1 MARKSAISIMLS
13 LSLVGLYAQ
22 ESSKLW
28 YEKPAKEW
36 TEALPVGN
44 GRIGAMVFGGID
56 NELIQL
62 NEATLWSGGPKENNV
77 NPETPKYL
85 KPIRE
90 ALAKNDFQTA
100 MDLCKKMQGDYSES
114 FLPMG
119 DLNIKQTFATKGDAY
134 NYYREL
140 DLSKAVALTR
150 FEQGGV
156 NFSREIF
163 VSFPDSVLVVKIKSS
178 KSSMLNLD
186 ISLTSQL
193 KNTVTPFDGSQ
204 LTMNGKAP
212 VRLDPSYY
220 NKEGRQPVVWED
232 ASGCGGMR
240 FQTLLKAVNEGGTVL
255 ADNDGIHVKDASEV
269 TLYLSSAT
277 SYNGPFKCP
286 DSEGR
291 DEKAISEKALKGA
304 LSSSYDRILAKH
316 VADYQ
321 LYFNRVKLDLT
332 DTAHNLANKNMPSD
346 LRLRVYSYGN
356 YDPKMEEL
364 YFNYGR
370 YLLISCSRPGGVPAN
385 LQGIWNKEF
394 RAPWSSNYTI
404 NINTQMNYWPAESSN
419 LSELHL
425 PLMEYIKNLSKTGKV
440 TAQQYYNARGWV
452 AHHNSDIWCIS
463 NPVGDHGDG
472 DPVWANWYMAANWLS
487 QHLWEHYAYTGDKK
501 FLQNEAYPVMKQA
514 ALFCFDWLVEKDGYL
529 ITAPSTT
536 PENLFRYEGKA
547 ISLSEATTMD
557 MAIIRDLFTNLI
569 EASETLGID
578 KGFRKQLVEKR
589 AKLYPYHIGS
599 KGQLLEWSKEYEE
612 TDPHH
617 RHTSHLFGLHP
628 GRDISPMRT
637 PDLAKAAAR
646 TFELRGDDGTGWS
659 KAWKINFAARLL
671 DGNHA
676 YKMIR
681 EIMKY
686 NGPESVN
693 RRAGGTYPNFFDA
706 HPPFQIDG
714 NFGATAGFVEMLL
727 QSHLHEI
734 HLLPAL
740 PDAWPSGSVSGL
752 KARGNFEVN
761 IRWGKGKLTSAVV
774 KSVIGG
780 KCVLRTSVPVQI
792 DGASPIQARDGEYY
806 LNSFDAEKGKS
817 YSVNAKKSGD

>member
-1 MARKSAISIMLS
+1 MRRISAIIITVS
-13 LSLVGLYAQ
+13 LSFVCLHAQ
-22 ESSKLW
+22 EGLKLW
-28 YEKPAKEW
+28 YEKPAREW

-44 GRIGAMVFGGID
+44 GRIGAMIFGGTD

-62 NEATLWSGGPKENNV
+62 NEATLWSGGPNKNKV

-90 ALAKNDFQTA
+90 ALAKSNFETA
-100 MDLCKKMQGDYSES
+100 MDLCKKMQGDFSES

-119 DLNIKQTFATKGDAY
+119 DLKIKQIFASKGDPN

-140 DLSKAVALTR
+140 DLSRAIALTR
-150 FEQGGV
+150 FDQGGV
-156 NFSREIF
+156 SFSREIF
-163 VSFPDSVLVVKIKSS
+163 ISFPDSVLVVKIKSS
-178 KSSMLNLD
+178 KAKMLNLN

-193 KNTVTPFDGSQ
+193 RNSVAPVDNNQ
-204 LTMNGKAP
+204 LTMRGKAP
-212 VRLDPSYY
+212 ARLDPSYY
-220 NKEGRQPVVWED
+220 NKEGRQPDVWED
-232 ASGCGGMR
+232 ASGCNGMR
-240 FQTLLKAVNEGGTVL
+240 FQTLLKAVNEGGTIL
-255 ADNDGIHVKDASEV
+255 TDNDGIHVKEATEV

-291 DEKAISEKALKGA
+291 DEKAISEMALKNA
-304 LSSSYDRILAKH
+304 LSSSYDRILARH

-321 LYFNRVKLDLT
+321 SYFNRVKLDLT
-332 DTAHNLANKNMPSD
+332 DTIHNQTNRNMPSD
-346 LRLRVYSYGN
+346 FRLRAYSYGN
-356 YDPKMEEL
+356 YDPKIEEL

-425 PLMEYIKNLSKTGKV
+425 PLMEFIKNLSKTGKV
-440 TAQQYYNARGWV
+440 TAREYYNARGWV

-463 NPVGDHGDG
+463 NPVGNHGDG

-487 QHLWEHYAYTGDKK
+487 QHLWEHYAFTGDKD

-514 ALFCFDWLVEKDGYL
+514 ALFCFDWLIEKDGYL

-536 PENLFRYEGKA
+536 PENLFVHEGKA
-547 ISLSEATTMD
+547 ISVSEATTMD

-569 EASETLGID
+569 EASETLGVD

-599 KGQLLEWSKEYEE
+599 NGQLLEWSKEYQE

-628 GRDISPMRT
+628 GRDISPLQT
-637 PDLAKAAAR
+637 PDLAKAAQR

-693 RRAGGTYPNFFDA
+693 RGAGGTYPNFFDA

-752 KARGNFEVN
+752 KARGNFEVS
-761 IRWGKGKLTSAVV
+761 IEWKKGKLTEATI

-780 KCVLRTSVPVQI
+780 KCVLRTNVPLKI
-792 DGASPIQARDGEYY
+792 DGTSAVQTQEGGYY
-806 LNSFDAEKGKS
+806 VNTFLAEKGKS
-817 YSVNAKKSGD
+817 YLAKNY

>member
-1 MARKSAISIMLS
+1 MARKSVIFVVLSIFVNCLN
-13 LSLVGLYAQ
+13 AQ
-22 ESSKLW
+22 EGTRLW
-28 YEKPAKEW
+28 YEKPAREW

-44 GRIGAMVFGGID
+44 GRIGAMIFGGTD

-62 NEATLWSGGPKENNV
+62 NEATLWSGGPKEGSV

-85 KPIRE
+85 KTIRE

-100 MDLCKKMQGDYSES
+100 MDFCKKMQGDFSES

-119 DLNIKQTFATKGDAY
+119 DLSIKQTFATKGETY

-140 DLSKAVALTR
+140 DLNKAVALTR
-150 FEQGGV
+150 FGQGGV

-163 VSFPDSVLVVKIKSS
+163 ISFPDSVMVVKIKSS
-178 KSSMLNLD
+178 KPEMLNLE

-193 KNTVTPFDGSQ
+193 RYKLVASPGNQ

-212 VRLDPSYY
+212 ARLDPSYY
-220 NKEGRQPVVWED
+220 NKEGRDPVSWED

-240 FQTLLKAVNEGGTVL
+240 FQTRLKAVNDGGTVL
-255 ADNDGIHVKDASEV
+255 TDNDGVHVKGATEV
-269 TLYLSSAT
+269 ILYLTCAT

-286 DSEGR
+286 DSEGKN
-291 DEKAISEKALKGA
+291 EKAISEKALANA
-304 LSSSYDRILAKH
+304 LSSSYDRILANH
-316 VADYQ
+316 IADYQ
-321 LYFNRVKLDLT
+321 SYFNRVKLNLV
-332 DTAHNLANKNMPSD
+332 DTVSDRANKNMPSD

-356 YDPKMEEL
+356 YDPKLEEL

-425 PLMEYIKNLSKTGKV
+425 PLMEFIKNLSKTGKV

-463 NPVGDHGDG
+463 NPVGNHGDG
-472 DPVWANWYMAANWLS
+472 DPLWANWYMAANWLS
-487 QHLWEHYAYTGDKK
+487 QHLWEHYAFTGDKK
-501 FLQNEAYPVMKQA
+501 FLKDEAYPVMKQA
-514 ALFCFDWLVEKDGYL
+514 AMFCFDWLVEKDGYL
-529 ITAPSTT
+529 ITSPSTT
-536 PENLFRYEGKA
+536 PENLFVYEGKT
-547 ISLSEATTMD
+547 ISVSEATTMD
-557 MAIIRDLFTNLI
+557 MAIIRDLFRNLI
-569 EASETLGID
+569 EASQILGID
-578 KGFRKQLVEKR
+578 KGFRKQLEEKQAR
-589 AKLYPYHIGS
+589 LYPYHIGS
-599 KGQLLEWSKEYEE
+599 QGQLLEWSKEYEE
-612 TDPHH
+612 SDPHH

-628 GRDISPMRT
+628 GRDISPLQT
-637 PDLAKAAAR
+637 PDLAKAAAK

-681 EIMKY
+681 EIMTY

-693 RRAGGTYPNFFDA
+693 RRIGGTYPNFFDA

-714 NFGATAGFVEMLL
+714 NFGATAGFVEMLI

-740 PDAWPSGSVSGL
+740 PDAWPSGSVTGL
-752 KARGNFEVN
+752 KARGNFEVDME
-761 IRWGKGKLTSAVV
+761 WKSGKLAGAVIR
-774 KSVIGG
+774 SVIGG
-780 KCVLRTSVPVQI
+780 KCVLRTNVPVAI
-792 DGASPIQARDGEYY
+792 EGASSTQVSEGKYY
-806 LNSFDAEKGKS
+806 LNSFDSEQGKS
-817 YSVNAKKSGD
+817 YRVSPQK

>member
-1 MARKSAISIMLS
+1 MGKKSAISIVFTFFFACLN
-13 LSLVGLYAQ
+13 AQ
-22 ESSKLW
+22 EELKLW

-44 GRIGAMVFGGID
+44 GRIGAMIFGGTD
-56 NELIQL
+56 SELLQL
-62 NEATLWSGGPKENNV
+62 NEATLWSGGPQKDNI
-77 NPETPKYL
+77 NPEAPKYL

-100 MDLCKKMQGDYSES
+100 MDLCKKMQGPYSES

-119 DLNIKQTFATKGDAY
+119 DLSIKQTFAGKGETY

-140 DLSKAVALTR
+140 DLSRAVALIR
-150 FEQGGV
+150 FGQGGV
-156 NFSREIF
+156 DFSREIF
-163 VSFPDSVLVVKIKSS
+163 ISFPDSVLVVKIKSS
-178 KSSMLNLD
+178 KPEMLNLD
-186 ISLTSQL
+186 INLKSQL
-193 KNTVTPFDGSQ
+193 RSTVTPVNGDQ
-204 LTMNGKAP
+204 LTLVGKAP
-212 VRLDPSYY
+212 ARLDPSYY
-220 NKEGRQPVVWED
+220 NKEGRQPVIWED
-232 ASGCGGMR
+232 ASGCNGMR
-240 FQTLLKAVNEGGTVL
+240 FQTLLKAANEGGAVL
-255 ADNDGIHVKDASEV
+255 ADNDGIHVKGATEV

-291 DEKAISEKALKGA
+291 DEKAISENMLKNV
-304 LSSSYDRILAKH
+304 LSSSYDQILTRH
-316 VADYQ
+316 ITDYQ
-321 LYFNRVKLDLT
+321 SYFNRVKLNLV
-332 DTAHNLANKNMPSD
+332 DTTNNQTNKNMPSD
-346 LRLRVYSYGN
+346 LRLRTYSYGN
-356 YDPKMEEL
+356 YDPKIEEL

-394 RAPWSSNYTI
+394 RPPWSSNYTI

-425 PLMEYIKNLSKTGKV
+425 PLLQYIKNLSKTGKV
-440 TAQQYYNARGWV
+440 TAKQFYKARGWV
-452 AHHNSDIWCIS
+452 AHHNSDIWCMT
-463 NPVGDHGDG
+463 NPVGDSGDG
-472 DPVWANWYMAANWLS
+472 DPVWANWYMAGNWLS
-487 QHLWEHYAYTGDKK
+487 EHLWEHYAFTGDKK
-501 FLQNEAYPVMKQA
+501 FLENEAYPVMKEA
-514 ALFCFDWLVEKDGYL
+514 ALFCFDWLIEKDGYL
-529 ITAPSTT
+529 ITSPSTT
-536 PENLFRYEGKA
+536 PENLFVYEGKQV
-547 ISLSEATTMD
+547 SVSEAATMD
-557 MAIIRDLFTNLI
+557 IAIIRDLFTNLI
-569 EASETLGID
+569 EASEILGID
-578 KGFRKQLVEKR
+578 KGFRKQLMEKR
-589 AKLYPYHIGS
+589 AKLYPYKIGS
-599 KGQLLEWSKEYEE
+599 QGQLLEWSKEYQE

-628 GRDISPMRT
+628 GRDISPLKT
-637 PDLAKAAAR
+637 PDLAKAAHK

-693 RRAGGTYPNFFDA
+693 RDAGGTYPNFFDA

-714 NFGATAGFVEMLL
+714 NFGATAGFVEMLI

-740 PDAWPSGSVSGL
+740 PDAWPAGSISGL
-752 KARGNFEVN
+752 KARGNFEVD
-761 IRWGKGKLTSAVV
+761 IKWEKGKLASAVI

-780 KCVLRTSVPVQI
+780 KCVLRTNVPVKVG
-792 DGASPIQARDGEYY
+792 GASSVQTQEGKYY
-806 LNSFDAEKGKS
+806 LNKFDTEKGKS
-817 YSVNAKKSGD
+817 YWVSNTK